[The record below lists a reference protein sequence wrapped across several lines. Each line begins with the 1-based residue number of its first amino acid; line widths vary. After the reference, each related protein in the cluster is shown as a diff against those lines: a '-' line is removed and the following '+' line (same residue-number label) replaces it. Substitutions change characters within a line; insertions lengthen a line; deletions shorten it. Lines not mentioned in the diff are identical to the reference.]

1 MNPDRK
7 LSVGETLSEVFGLYQ
22 EHFGVLIPVAFWL
35 FLGVSILSGIAGN
48 GSLVGL
54 VVILALVVGFL
65 YQGMVVNLV
74 RDVQDGKR
82 DSSVGE
88 LIGSVGPVLGVLIGA
103 SVLAGIGEGLGFI
116 LLIVPGCILLTI
128 WAVIAPVIVIEKAR
142 VFESFGRSQ
151 ALVRGYGWPVFGSLI
166 TASLIAGVATLGLS
180 DLGNAIAGGP
190 FLRIVFAALAST
202 FTAPITALVAA
213 VLYYRLLALKDG
225 TNPNFDAMMPPP
237 LDPDA

>member
-1 MNPDRK
+1 MI
-7 LSVGETLSEVFGLYQ
+7 V
-22 EHFGVLIPVAFWL
+22 
-35 FLGVSILSGIAGN
+35 
-48 GSLVGL
+48 
-54 VVILALVVGFL
+54 ALVVGFL

-82 DSSVGE
+82 DSSVGD
-88 LIGSVGPVLGVLIGA
+88 LIRSVGPVFGILIGA
-103 SVLAGIGEGLGFI
+103 SILAGIGEGLGFV

-128 WAVIAPVIVIEKAR
+128 WAVIAPVIVIEKAG
-142 VFESFGRSQ
+142 VFESSGRSQ
-151 ALVRGYGWPVFGSLI
+151 DLVRDYGWPVFGSLI
-166 TASLIAGVATLGLS
+166 AATLIAGVATLGLG
-180 DLGNAIAGGP
+180 DLGDAIAGGP